1 MKFTATPVATML
13 LLFLSNSV
21 LVTAKYK
28 RNLRSG
34 SVDERVLVADAI
46 LSAIKSPEKQI
57 DPQLLFQAHFLG
69 IPSEFLHHLA
79 REAQKKVENGVSI
92 EQIESDMRRLR
103 QQEEQIQED
112 ATGKKDVGA
121 EEEDSYSKAQK
132 SAQAILSG
140 FRSEDG
146 KMDRGLVKDA
156 IEEGATKETLDESLN
171 TVMKFKAQKKRQD
184 KTSHISR
191 ALLSAFRHPDGEIEA
206 TLLSNAIEAG
216 ATKEEVQNALA
227 RMKNS
232 AGDTLPPPVV
242 CGVSVIIGNYEKTM
256 KEPDPPLL
264 DVFANEGRKTN
275 LFMYTDQEHLLNNKN
290 SAWTALPI
298 DDSIWQKDCLRHP
311 DAINN
316 PCKNLHPFNFAKF
329 YKTQPYRLEA
339 IREAGCNVV
348 VWFDGSIKLHDP
360 SFFQNMTSRAHR
372 GQNFVVYT
380 HSYLKGRLEDEA
392 QQSLPYYT
400 NKIFHGHEQPPQ
412 DTMAQY
418 NYYVQQGFK
427 EHWFNDVDNGVRY
440 PEKYGMYVT
449 CMVMFDLR
457 QSITKEFLDCWWEE
471 NLYRTYQDQVSF
483 PYCAWKLGV
492 YPHALPDAETQGG
505 SYEENPYFTKMKHMN

>member
-191 ALLSAFRHPDGEIEA
+191 AVLSAFRHPDGEIEA

-232 AGDTLPPPVV
+232 AG
-242 CGVSVIIGNYEKTM
+242 
-256 KEPDPPLL
+256 
-264 DVFANEGRKTN
+264 
-275 LFMYTDQEHLLNNKN
+275 
-290 SAWTALPI
+290 
-298 DDSIWQKDCLRHP
+298 
-311 DAINN
+311 
-316 PCKNLHPFNFAKF
+316 
-329 YKTQPYRLEA
+329 
-339 IREAGCNVV
+339 
-348 VWFDGSIKLHDP
+348 
-360 SFFQNMTSRAHR
+360 
-372 GQNFVVYT
+372 
-380 HSYLKGRLEDEA
+380 
-392 QQSLPYYT
+392 
-400 NKIFHGHEQPPQ
+400 
-412 DTMAQY
+412 
-418 NYYVQQGFK
+418 
-427 EHWFNDVDNGVRY
+427 
-440 PEKYGMYVT
+440 
-449 CMVMFDLR
+449 
-457 QSITKEFLDCWWEE
+457 
-471 NLYRTYQDQVSF
+471 
-483 PYCAWKLGV
+483 
-492 YPHALPDAETQGG
+492 GG
-505 SYEENPYFTKMKHMN
+505 K